1 MPVQLDTLDTPPID
15 YDNLSPELERWFTVL
30 TDNINY
36 NLQQIQNELDSI
48 DARLTAGGL

>member
-1 MPVQLDTLDTPPID
+1 MPVVLDRLDTPPIE
-15 YDNLSPELERWFTVL
+15 YDDLSPELERWFTVV

-36 NLQQIQNELDSI
+36 NIQLIEDELASI